1 MNNRDCIVSPG
12 GAAFAV
18 SPAISVTA
26 PAAQSPVATAS
37 TPANTSAL
45 AVVLQGL
52 LAQQQAAGGRDAAI
66 NAQVQAVL
74 AAMAGGAPAGTS
86 GATAAGTSGSS
97 APGSRRSSTTN
108 GNLLAALMQNALVRN
123 THDIATAGSVGAG
136 TL

>member
-1 MNNRDCIVSPG
+1 MNNREAVVSPG
-12 GAAFAV
+12 GAAFNV
-18 SPAISVTA
+18 SPAITITT
-26 PAAQSPVATAS
+26 PAAPSPVATAS
-37 TPANTSAL
+37 SPANTAAL
-45 AVVLQGL
+45 AGVLQGL

-74 AAMAGGAPAGTS
+74 AAMTGGAPAGVAGPT
-86 GATAAGTSGSS
+86 GATATS
-97 APGSRRSSTTN
+97 APGSRRSSTTS